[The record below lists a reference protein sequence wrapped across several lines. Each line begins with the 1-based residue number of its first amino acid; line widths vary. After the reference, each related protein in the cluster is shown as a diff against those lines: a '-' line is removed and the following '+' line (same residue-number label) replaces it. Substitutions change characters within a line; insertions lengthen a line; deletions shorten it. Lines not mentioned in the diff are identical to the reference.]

1 MTPAKVVL
9 IGGGSYA
16 WAPQFIR
23 DLITTPALQ
32 GSVIVL
38 HDIDPAPLELMYTL
52 AQKLIASQTS
62 SCQLEKTTVLEEALP
77 GADAVILTITTGGLE
92 AMRADIEIPQKHGIY
107 QSVGDTVGP
116 GGLARALR
124 NIPVVVE
131 IAQAMARCCPD
142 AWLLNYTNP
151 MTTLC
156 RAVTRETPIRTVGL
170 CHEFLGMKQA
180 LQQIFEAA
188 PDEIEARVAGI
199 NHLIWILELKVRG
212 QDTFPKLNALL
223 SPAAALRH
231 GSAPDEDFP
240 SLADHHR
247 VKSRLFELFGA
258 LPAAGDRHVAEFFPF
273 FLSEAS
279 GRGAQYEVTRTT
291 IEERYRW
298 RMAEKTYVERII
310 DSETERQTFLRHGAA
325 EAAVSII
332 AALKG
337 GESYTGVLNLPNQ
350 GQIANL
356 PSDVIVETFGV
367 IDVNGARGLPAGS
380 LPPGILAIVCRHI
393 TNQEMIVEAALSGD
407 KALALQALVNDPLVQ
422 NLDSVEKM
430 LDEMLIAN
438 RQYLPGFFH

>member
-1 MTPAKVVL
+1 MTAAKIVL
-9 IGGGSYA
+9 IGSGSYA

-23 DLITTPALQ
+23 DVIMSPVLQ
-32 GSVIVL
+32 DSVIVL
-38 HDIDPAPLELMYTL
+38 HDIDPEPLELMYTL
-52 AQKLIASQTS
+52 AQRLIVSEKS
-62 SCQLEKTTVLEEALP
+62 NIQLDKTTALEEALP

-92 AMRADIEIPQKHGIY
+92 AMRADIEIPEKYGIY

-131 IAQAMARCCPD
+131 IAQTTARCCPN

-156 RAVTRETPIRTVGL
+156 RAVTRETLIQTVGL
-170 CHEFLGMKQA
+170 CHEFLGMKRA
-180 LQQIFEAA
+180 LQQMFQAS

-212 QDTFPKLNALL
+212 QDGFPRLHELL
-223 SPAAALRH
+223 SPATGLRH
-231 GSAPDEDFP
+231 GSTSDKDFP

-279 GRGAQYEVTRTT
+279 GRGIRYDITRTT
-291 IEERYRW
+291 IEERYHW
-298 RMAEKTYVERII
+298 RAAEKAYVEKLVN
-310 DSETERQTFLRHGAA
+310 SETERQDFLRRGAA

-332 AALKG
+332 SALRSAGPYK
-337 GESYTGVLNLPNQ
+337 GVLNLPNQ

-356 PSDVIVETFGV
+356 PDDVIVETFGV
-367 IDVNGARGLPAGS
+367 VDESGARGLSAGS
-380 LPPGILAIVCRHI
+380 LPPGILAIVSRHVS
-393 TNQEMIVEAALSGD
+393 NQELIVEAALTGD
-407 KALALQALVNDPLVQ
+407 KALVLQALVNDPLVQ
-422 NLDSVEKM
+422 NLEDVEEM
-430 LDEMLIAN
+430 LDEMLAAN
-438 RQYLPGFFH
+438 QKYLPRFFH